1 MGPTVQCLGGFCEM
15 SDGSRELLMAAVGD
29 FESVLPF
36 QAVGVTPFSPDNDL
50 RDLLLRLAKEK
61 YAVVFL
67 VDDLY
72 RDNLELVEEVNESYS
87 MSIIPIPGIK
97 GSNGIGIK
105 SIRDSVERAVG
116 MDIFAVK

>member
-1 MGPTVQCLGGFCEM
+1 MALKEVFLGGFSDM
-15 SDGSRELLMAAVGD
+15 SSEVKKLKMAAVGD

-36 QAVGVTPFSPDNDL
+36 QAVGVTPFIPEGGL
-50 RDLLLRLAKEK
+50 TELLMRLSREK

-72 RDNLELVEEVNESYS
+72 AQNRESIEEINETQKI
-87 MSIIPIPGIK
+87 SIIPVPGIK
-97 GSNGIGIK
+97 GTTGIGIK
-105 SIRDSVERAVG
+105 TIRDSVERAVG

>member
-1 MGPTVQCLGGFCEM
+1 M
-15 SDGSRELLMAAVGD
+15 SDGSRKLLMAAVGD

-50 RDLLLRLAKEK
+50 RDLLLWLAREQ
-61 YAVVFL
+61 YVVVFL

-97 GSNGIGIK
+97 GSTGIGIK

>member
-1 MGPTVQCLGGFCEM
+1 M
-15 SDGSRELLMAAVGD
+15 SDGSRKLLMAAVGD

-36 QAVGVTPFSPDNDL
+36 QAVGVTPFSPDNEL
-50 RDLLLRLAKEK
+50 RDLLLRLAKEQ

-97 GSNGIGIK
+97 GSTGIGIQ

>member
-1 MGPTVQCLGGFCEM
+1 
-15 SDGSRELLMAAVGD
+15 
-29 FESVLPF
+29 
-36 QAVGVTPFSPDNDL
+36 
-50 RDLLLRLAKEK
+50 
-61 YAVVFL
+61 
-67 VDDLY
+67 
-72 RDNLELVEEVNESYS
+72 SYS

>member
-1 MGPTVQCLGGFCEM
+1 MGLTVQCLGGFCEM
-15 SDGSRELLMAAVGD
+15 SDGSGKLLMAAVGD

-36 QAVGVTPFSPDNDL
+36 QAVGVTPFTPENDL
-50 RDLLLRLAKEK
+50 RDLLVQLVKDQ

-87 MSIIPIPGIK
+87 MSIIPVPGIR
-97 GSNGIGIK
+97 GSTGIGIK

>member
-1 MGPTVQCLGGFCEM
+1 M
-15 SDGSRELLMAAVGD
+15 
-29 FESVLPF
+29 
-36 QAVGVTPFSPDNDL
+36 
-50 RDLLLRLAKEK
+50 RLAREQ
-61 YAVVFL
+61 YVVVFL

-97 GSNGIGIK
+97 GSTGIGIK